1 MTQALDGF
9 EQAISCLRDRRI
21 NHYATKPWKYGLE
34 KNMSFF
40 LLNIFSV
47 LLFKFSLSYLFVK

>member
-9 EQAISCLRDRRI
+9 EPSISYLRDRRI
-21 NHYATKPWKYGLE
+21 NHYATKPCKHDLE

-40 LLNIFSV
+40 INHL
-47 LLFKFSLSYLFVK
+47 